1 MQNNAYLVLGL
12 QEGATEEEVKVAYE
26 TLRAK
31 YSEERFQPG
40 EEGNRAAA
48 KLEEIEEAYS
58 DIMADLSKKK
68 VASEYGSVFGQ
79 IENLLKQGNL
89 DEAQKKLDE
98 CVERGAEW
106 HYLQSIVFYK
116 KNWYAESKKQLE
128 FAVSMDPN
136 NTKYKDAL
144 IKLNNLMN
152 GPQANANTN
161 TNQNQYN
168 NYNNVN
174 ANQER
179 QMGGGCAEGNCCLN
193 LLCADCCCESMGFD
207 LIPCC

>member
-1 MQNNAYLVLGL
+1 MQSNPYLTLGVS
-12 QEGATEEEVKVAYE
+12 ETATEEEIKVAYE
-26 TLRAK
+26 ALRAK
-31 YSEERFQPG
+31 YSEDRFLPG
-40 EEGNRAAA
+40 EEGSQAAA
-48 KLEEIEEAYS
+48 KLEEVEDAYQ
-58 DIMADLSKKK
+58 DLMADLAKRK
-68 VASEYGSVFGQ
+68 AANQYGSQFGQ
-79 IENLLKQGNL
+79 IEQLLKQGNL
-89 DEAQKKLDE
+89 NEAQRLLDE
-98 CVERGAEW
+98 CTERGAEW

-128 FAVSMDPN
+128 FAISMDPA

-144 IKLNNLMN
+144 FKLDNLMK

-168 NYNNVN
+168 NYN
-174 ANQER
+174 ANQQRE
-179 QMGGGCAEGNCCLN
+179 MGGGCAEGNCCLN

>member
-58 DIMADLSKKK
+58 DIMAGLSKKK

-144 IKLNNLMN
+144 FKLNNLMN

-174 ANQER
+174 ANQDR